1 MTATAP
7 PDPARRFHRP
17 EHRAVIAALRS
28 MNAPLLRRCRCWFG
42 GGTAIVLD
50 VGEYR
55 LSKDIDFLCA
65 DVDGYREVRSAVLAD
80 GIAALFGP
88 DVRQERDIRT
98 DQYGIRT
105 IVSASGVPLRFEVI
119 REARI
124 ALDGGTHP
132 VAPVPCLGAVE
143 RAAEKLLANAD
154 RGLDPATGCRDALDL
169 GMVIRRY
176 GPLPAEAAAVAAR
189 AYGDDAGRRAV
200 QVAAAL
206 GSASRR
212 RHSAETLGMSA
223 RNVDA
228 AARAF
233 RRECRRLWPG
243 AGHDPSPWQPLDQE
257 KGNG

>member
-1 MTATAP
+1 M
-7 PDPARRFHRP
+7 H
-17 EHRAVIAALRS
+17 L
-28 MNAPLLRRCRCWFG
+28 PLLRRCRCWFG

-65 DVDGYREVRSAVLAD
+65 DVDGYRELRSAVAAQ
-80 GIAALFGP
+80 GIAALFGR
-88 DVRQERDIRT
+88 DVRQERDVRT

-105 IVSASGVPLRFEVI
+105 VVSVAGIPLRFEII

-124 ALDGGTHP
+124 ALAGGTHP
-132 VAPVPCLGAVE
+132 VVPVPCLGPSE

-169 GMVIRRY
+169 GMLIRRD
-176 GPLPAEAAAVAAR
+176 GPLPAGAVVMAEH
-189 AYGDDAGRRAV
+189 AYGDDVGRRAT

-206 GSASRR
+206 GSASQRQ
-212 RHSAETLGMSA
+212 HAAGILGMSA
-223 RNVDA
+223 EDVDA

-233 RRECRRLWPG
+233 RRECRRVWPE
-243 AGHDPSPWQPLDQE
+243 ADRERCMRQPSDWTHGD
-257 KGNG
+257 